1 MKEKKIIV
9 CYSNIEKKYPNNI
22 HNSTPCPSIFNKN
35 NSIFIINDKM
45 KKIKFGEN
53 RSFSQI
59 NKNNKEIIFK
69 FIEKDNSGVSS
80 QSIFDKFK
88 EEYLEDNEFLFYI
101 NSLIEEGDFEKKS
114 LEQESISSSKFSNIV
129 YIIKKDDVI
138 NNQLSYNKNKNE
150 EYTKELEKKIETL
163 IKEKEN
169 ILNLNK
175 KLTEEVECLK
185 KEKNMLYNTIDSLKI
200 ANDILK
206 KYVDLKEENKQLKEG
221 KLFEENKK
229 ELNDKDDFKKNEN
242 LVNKNENKDQY
253 DFEIQKQINEMRKEY
268 KLDETY
274 SDKKLYEFLKENDYD
289 KELAFSKLFD

>member
-22 HNSTPCPSIFNKN
+22 NNSTPCPSIFNKN

-45 KKIKFGEN
+45 KKIKSGEN

-129 YIIKKDDVI
+129 YIIKKNDVT
-138 NNQLSYNKNKNE
+138 NNQLSCNKNKNE
-150 EYTKELEKKIETL
+150 ELEK
-163 IKEKEN
+163 N
-169 ILNLNK
+169 
-175 KLTEEVECLK
+175 
-185 KEKNMLYNTIDSLKI
+185 
-200 ANDILK
+200 
-206 KYVDLKEENKQLKEG
+206 
-221 KLFEENKK
+221 
-229 ELNDKDDFKKNEN
+229 
-242 LVNKNENKDQY
+242 
-253 DFEIQKQINEMRKEY
+253 
-268 KLDETY
+268 
-274 SDKKLYEFLKENDYD
+274 
-289 KELAFSKLFD
+289 

>member
-45 KKIKFGEN
+45 KKIKSGEN

-69 FIEKDNSGVSS
+69 FIEKDNSGVSG

-163 IKEKEN
+163 LKEKED

-175 KLTEEVECLK
+175 KLTEEVERLK
-185 KEKNMLYNTIDSLKI
+185 K
-200 ANDILK
+200 
-206 KYVDLKEENKQLKEG
+206 
-221 KLFEENKK
+221 
-229 ELNDKDDFKKNEN
+229 
-242 LVNKNENKDQY
+242 
-253 DFEIQKQINEMRKEY
+253 
-268 KLDETY
+268 
-274 SDKKLYEFLKENDYD
+274 
-289 KELAFSKLFD
+289 